1 MISSGP
7 WTGFSDDRT
16 PSTSR
21 FLWASVLLEAFLM
34 PNVPH
39 YPTAL
44 GTEDRRP
51 VDEGLCLTLSTWVRG
66 PVFAMVVKD
75 TSFRAWVDEPVT
87 AGPLSVPVRIP
98 QSDLLKWSLGLIL
111 TSWNFVS
118 EILLVNIWVAV
129 HYFIN
134 VIVRKWKGWASGSQ
148 GFSGFHNPISRA
160 LEPLTLASR
169 WTLASRNPL
178 QTSVLFKFLAHVCAL
193 SFTLFTT

>member
-7 WTGFSDDRT
+7 WTGFSDDGT

-21 FLWASVLLEAFLM
+21 FLWASVLLETSPM

-39 YPTAL
+39 YPPAL
-44 GTEDRRP
+44 GTEGGRH
-51 VDEGLCLTLSTWVRG
+51 VDEGLCLALSTWVRG

-75 TSFRAWVDEPVT
+75 TSFRSWAGEPVT
-87 AGPLSVPVRIP
+87 AGRSSVPLPIP

-111 TSWNFVS
+111 TSWDFVS
-118 EILLVNIWVAV
+118 EILLVNIWVTIY
-129 HYFIN
+129 YFIN

-148 GFSGFHNPISRA
+148 GSSGFHNPTSRA

-178 QTSVLFKFLAHVCAL
+178 QTSVLI
-193 SFTLFTT
+193 